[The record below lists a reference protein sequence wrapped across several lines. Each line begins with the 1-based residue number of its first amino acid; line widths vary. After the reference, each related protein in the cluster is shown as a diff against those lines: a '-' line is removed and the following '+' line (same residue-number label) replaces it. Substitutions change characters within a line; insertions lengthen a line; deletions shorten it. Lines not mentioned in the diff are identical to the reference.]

1 MWWCLGAVVGLVAL
15 FGVLLLV
22 VDLKGKADGR
32 AALAARGNSLGTWT
46 VFYDVKAFRI
56 GLNATFSEADLVRY
70 LFFRAHDLFDY
81 LQGLE
86 RERQALA
93 EQLRAAASGQPTQE
107 WALLFPVA
115 AGETF
120 HAYDSPKATLF
131 KFFEG
136 TLYERAVD
144 QPRFLGGDSIAKQ
157 QGLVGECIAIATHLS
172 RDPRLAP
179 QVARALDLLID
190 QELTG
195 GRPGVG
201 AKFWSRPAEALH
213 TTGLI

>member
-1 MWWCLGAVVGLVAL
+1 MWWCLGIVVALVAL
-15 FGVLLLV
+15 FGVLLLII
-22 VDLKGKADGR
+22 DQKGKADGR
-32 AALAARGNSLGTWT
+32 AALAARGSALGTWT
-46 VFYDVKAFRI
+46 VFYDVKACRI
-56 GLNATFSEADLVRY
+56 GLNATFSQPELVRF

-81 LQGLE
+81 LQGMEGE
-86 RERQALA
+86 RRALA
-93 EQLRAAASGQPTQE
+93 EQLKAAASGQPTKE

-115 AGETF
+115 AAECF

-136 TLYERAVD
+136 TLHERAVD

-157 QGLVGECIAIATHLS
+157 QGLVGECVAIAAHLS

-179 QVARALDLLID
+179 QLVRALDVMID

-195 GRPGVG
+195 GRPGTG
-201 AKFWSRPAEALH
+201 AKFWARPVEALH
-213 TTGLI
+213 STGLI